1 MAVKELRKQRFQAS
15 MFSLLYKN
23 IGLKIKKSI
32 AISHLKVNS
41 LRKKMTEVKELITKK
56 TDICLISETKHDQ
69 SFPNQQ
75 FQIHGY
81 TMFQRERDKYR
92 RVKPFYLN
100 EHIPSKA
107 LHLYFTTG
115 DNEVILLEFSIKVLK
130 WLCIVVYK
138 APSQKDKYFIG
149 NL

>member
-1 MAVKELRKQRFQAS
+1 ML
-15 MFSLLYKN
+15 SLLYKN

-32 AISHLKVNS
+32 AISHIKVNS

-107 LHLYFTTG
+107 LHLYFITG
-115 DNEVILLEFSIKVLK
+115 DNEVIYYWNFPLKFSNGFVLLSIKHHLK
-130 WLCIVVYK
+130 RTNTSLVTCKKLLV
-138 APSQKDKYFIG
+138 S
-149 NL
+149 